1 MPAMRKVCPLFLLAV
16 LTSVPLGCTIGSAKT
31 GNVEGTVTIDGTTAN
46 SGEVVFTSGKQ
57 TIRGAIQSDGTYRA
71 VAVPVGTAQV
81 AVVSAPRSVGA
92 APEIKDMG
100 KTGGGGG
107 ANPIP
112 IPIKYAS
119 PETSGL
125 STTVSSGTNRYP
137 IALSK

>member
-16 LTSVPLGCTIGSAKT
+16 LASVPLGCTIGGAKT
-31 GNVEGTVTIDGTTAN
+31 GIVEGTVTIDGTNAN
-46 SGEVVFTSGKQ
+46 SGEVVFTSEKQ
-57 TIRGAIQSDGTYRA
+57 TIRGAIQPDGTYRA
-71 VAVPVGTAQV
+71 VAVPVGTVQV
-81 AVVSAPRSVGA
+81 AVVSAPRSG

-100 KTGGGGG
+100 KTGGGGV

-125 STTVSSGTNRYP
+125 STTVSSGTNRFP